1 MNRIGR
7 HLGRLTPLLLSLL
20 LAACALTTS
29 TVSPGIQVT
38 PVATVTAPHR
48 APVLVQY
55 CADDTGS
62 YPRGDF
68 QGANALV
75 SSSLTASVVANS
87 DGLTLYATLINSD
100 TFNSANTLAPFIIPA
115 IPNYPALPAVP
126 TPSDNNPVSY
136 SATATALANGQSAAI
151 TSYNTQM
158 NAVNAQIQSTRTQV
172 ASDAKRLTGWNPPV
186 DSRATSVWGCLQ
198 LARQRFTGQSGTK
211 YLIIAS
217 DMQNNTGVDYTA
229 DFESSKALKGVAVH
243 VIYYACQSA
252 GACESLESTWKQTFT
267 ASGATSVQ
275 FDDPAETQTIT
286 NLFGGA

>member
-1 MNRIGR
+1 MDYLGKR
-7 HLGRLTPLLLSLL
+7 LGRLAPLLLSLL

-29 TVSPGIQVT
+29 SARPGVQVT
-38 PVATVTAPHR
+38 PVATVSVPHR
-48 APVLVQY
+48 TPVFIQY

-62 YPRGDF
+62 YPRSDF

-75 SSSLTASVVANS
+75 ASSLAASVVANS

-115 IPNYPALPAVP
+115 VPTYPALPAIS

-136 SATATALANGQSAAI
+136 SATATALADAQGATIA
-151 TSYNTQM
+151 SYNAQM
-158 NAVNAQIQSTRTQV
+158 NAVNAQIQATRTKV
-172 ASDAKRLTGWNPPV
+172 ANDAKRLTGWNPSV
-186 DSRATSVWGCLQ
+186 DYQATSVWGCLQ
-198 LARQRFTGQSGTK
+198 LARQRFSGQTGTK

-229 DFESSKALKGVAVH
+229 DFTSSKALKGVAVH
-243 VIYYACQSA
+243 VIFYACQSA
-252 GACESLESTWKQTFT
+252 GACENLEATWKQVFT
-267 ASGATSVQ
+267 ASGAASVQ
-275 FDDPAETQTIT
+275 FDDPAQSQTIT